1 MWVSSNIQLNVCI
14 LHSTSLSLS
23 PTFAPLYL
31 HLWLF
36 FICIIFSIPHSHPSS
51 VCFTFELL
59 RWLFYFSFFYSNY
72 IFHRSFYIVC
82 RPSTSSF
89 SFFTSLSIAAAC
101 VCVYIFVLIKLKHII
116 WAQYQHYI
124 SPLLPL
130 KCITTCFGYALKG
143 YNALWMSSERA
154 QCPII
159 LRHAANEMILKLKI
173 RWKKKKKRRY
183 IIHTHT
189 HRRNRKC
196 TRFQCTA
203 PGSQC
208 GWCSTKY
215 VAKSQHTENTIIKC
229 YIRWWNK
236 TRKEYNSGN
245 VACSGVIIDP
255 FWMYM
260 MWKQSSLPHRA
271 SAWHEAYG

>member
-1 MWVSSNIQLNVCI
+1 MCAFSIPRL
-14 LHSTSLSLS
+14 SLSLPLSS
-23 PTFAPLYL
+23 PLPSISIYDCFLFVSYFLFHIHIL
-31 HLWLF
+31 HPCVSLSNYFDGF
-36 FICIIFSIPHSHPSS
+36 FIFHFSIQIIF
-51 VCFTFELL
+51 FTA
-59 RWLFYFSFFYSNY
+59 
-72 IFHRSFYIVC
+72 
-82 RPSTSSF
+82 
-89 SFFTSLSIAAAC
+89 LSISFVAHLPVHFHSLPLFRLPQR

-208 GWCSTKY
+208 SWCSTKY

>member
-1 MWVSSNIQLNVCI
+1 MIVFYLYHIFY
-14 LHSTSLSLS
+14 STFTSFIPVFHFRITSMA
-23 PTFAPLYL
+23 F
-31 HLWLF
+31 LF
-36 FICIIFSIPHSHPSS
+36 FIFLFKLYFSPLFLYRLSPIYQFIFILYLSFDCRS
-51 VCFTFELL
+51 VCV
-59 RWLFYFSFFYSNY
+59 Y
-72 IFHRSFYIVC
+72 
-82 RPSTSSF
+82 
-89 SFFTSLSIAAAC
+89 
-101 VCVYIFVLIKLKHII
+101 VYIFVLIKLKHII

-208 GWCSTKY
+208 SWCSTKY